1 MQKFFEKAD
10 PILLA
15 ITRVFAVFSFIA
27 IIFMMVF
34 ISVQVA
40 AREFF
45 QVSIKGCYEIVEISM
60 ATCVFTSLAYTEA
73 KHGHVHVTL
82 LIRHLPPRLQMFV
95 YALMNALAT
104 ALVSVAVYAAFRQA
118 MTSAAAGQ
126 VTAVLAVPYEYLY
139 IMLSVS
145 MLALAITL
153 LYSTC
158 KSAAAILDRDVRED
172 VTSHWT

>member
-1 MQKFFEKAD
+1 MQKFFKKAD

-15 ITRVFAVFSFIA
+15 ITRVFAVFSFLA

-34 ISVQVA
+34 IAIQVA

-45 QVSIKGCYEIVEISM
+45 QISVKGCYEIVEISM

-82 LIRHLPPRLQMFV
+82 LIRRFPAKLKMFI

-104 ALVSVAVYAAFRQA
+104 ALVLVAVYAAFRQA
-118 MTSAAAGQ
+118 RISAASNQ
-126 VTAVLAVPYEYLY
+126 VTAVLAVPYVYLY
-139 IMLSVS
+139 MMLSVS
-145 MLALAITL
+145 MLVLAVTL

-158 KSAAAILDRDVRED
+158 KAAAAIWNREIREE
-172 VTSHWT
+172 VVSHWT